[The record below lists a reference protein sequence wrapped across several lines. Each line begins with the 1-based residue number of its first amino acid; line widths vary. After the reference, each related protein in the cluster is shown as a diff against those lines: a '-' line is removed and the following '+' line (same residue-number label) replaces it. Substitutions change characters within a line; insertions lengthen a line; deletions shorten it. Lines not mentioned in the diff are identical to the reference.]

1 MIRVR
6 IEIENVY
13 MDGLTFGFPEY
24 YLFAETCLS
33 GSGICSQRFCDLN
46 SALIRS
52 EKLAYVGALVY
63 CHGKHVI
70 HRDIKP
76 ENLLI
81 GAQGELKIADFGW
94 SVHTFN
100 HRRTMCALDYLP
112 PEIGMLQVNFTLTF
126 MFSTVESLEHDASV
140 DIWSLGV
147 LCYEFPLRSSSFRGQ
162 GTPTLTEE
170 MSYSICHN
178 LSAFTS
184 VHWIVQMDLKFPAK
198 PIVSSAAKDLI
209 SQPSTTLLGF
219 EKVGRLAEQSRL
231 RPHPVGNDNLVLFL
245 WYKIVMEN
253 IQVALIY
260 WFAMSP
266 HDVYKVICI
275 INCNMFWFLLVRPS
289 CLFPVS

>member
-81 GAQGELKIADFGW
+81 GAQISGALVCCAMSFLYGVPPLEAKE
-94 SVHTFN
+94 
-100 HRRTMCALDYLP
+100 HRH
-112 PEIGMLQVNFTLTF
+112 LQ
-126 MFSTVESLEHDASV
+126 
-140 DIWSLGV
+140 
-147 LCYEFPLRSSSFRGQ
+147 
-162 GTPTLTEE
+162 
-170 MSYSICHN
+170 
-178 LSAFTS
+178 
-184 VHWIVQMDLKFPAK
+184 KFPAK